1 MGHIFFI
8 APSSPGS
15 LDRLCQWTFR
25 WLLEHGDMAE
35 DTTLYTCNSIEDA
48 TNLLES
54 ALIIGQSPALIILDH
69 ADEPKAENLKFSKM
83 LHDGIPESWI
93 VEIVPESMPIPQQQD
108 EKGLYWV
115 RRPVNEEE
123 WSKTMQ
129 EVMLRAGSPQWAA
142 CNEM

>member
-8 APSSPGS
+8 SPSSPGS

-25 WLLEHGDMAE
+25 WLLEHGDAAE
-35 DTTLYTCNSIEDA
+35 DSTLYTCNSIEDA

-69 ADEPKAENLKFSKM
+69 ADHPREENLKFSRI

-93 VEIVPESMPIPQQQD
+93 LELVPDDMPLPQD
-108 EKGLYWV
+108 EDGLFWV
-115 RRPVNEEE
+115 RRPVSEDE
-123 WSKTMQ
+123 WSATLQ
-129 EVMLRAGSPQWAA
+129 QVLLRSGSPQWAA
-142 CNEM
+142 RNET

>member
-8 APSSPGS
+8 SPSAPGS

-35 DTTLYTCNSIEDA
+35 DSTLYTCNSIEDA

-69 ADEPKAENLKFSKM
+69 AETPREENLKFSKM

-93 VEIVPESMPIPQQQD
+93 VEIVPDDMPLPND
-108 EKGLYWV
+108 ENGFFWV
-115 RRPVNEEE
+115 RRPISEEE
-123 WSKTMQ
+123 WNKTLQM
-129 EVMLRAGSPQWAA
+129 VLLRNGSPQWAA
-142 CNEM
+142 RNDV

>member
-15 LDRLCQWTFR
+15 LDRLSQWTFR
-25 WLLEHGDMAE
+25 WLLEHGDLAE
-35 DTTLYTCNSIEDA
+35 DSAMYTCNSIEDA

-69 ADEPKAENLKFSKM
+69 ADRPHEQNLKFSKL

-93 VEIVPESMPIPQQQD
+93 VELVPDNMPLPQCD
-108 EKGLYWV
+108 ENYYWV
-115 RRPVNEEE
+115 RKPVSEDE
-123 WSKTMQ
+123 WYSTLEQVLLKS
-129 EVMLRAGSPQWAA
+129 GSPQWA
-142 CNEM
+142 NN